1 MHRRNLNPHG
11 QWPRSSPPRAAPLRC
26 PKDFL
31 LSSKRDIIRIQTPA
45 PSPSNPFECSTLS
58 PRWAQ
63 HPYHGALYVVGGSSC
78 LLFPDPRKHNY
89 QGWCGIAATQPF
101 FMSFAPSAR
110 DSHRGVVSPIFQR
123 AANHHVAMSAEFLGS
138 SNIVAL
144 WASTPLTDR
153 LPRLFAMGFGLVLSY
168 QVIVFE
174 LSRPR
179 APSQGVLGHCRH
191 RLIPPYSVV
200 ALCEPLI
207 RNIPGFMPIR
217 LCNGPH
223 PYPLSIA
230 HFF

>member
-45 PSPSNPFECSTLS
+45 PSPSNPHT
-58 PRWAQ
+58 
-63 HPYHGALYVVGGSSC
+63 HGALYVVGGSSC

-123 AANHHVAMSAEFLGS
+123 AANHH
-138 SNIVAL
+138 I
-144 WASTPLTDR
+144 
-153 LPRLFAMGFGLVLSY
+153 PRQDPPISPTVHISINFIIQLFASNLKSRMLLSLKPPPF
-168 QVIVFE
+168 VPP
-174 LSRPR
+174 SP
-179 APSQGVLGHCRH
+179 APA
-191 RLIPPYSVV
+191 PP
-200 ALCEPLI
+200 
-207 RNIPGFMPIR
+207 
-217 LCNGPH
+217 
-223 PYPLSIA
+223 
-230 HFF
+230 